1 MSLAL
6 APAGGPCWKA
16 CLWSAR
22 KSEKQPPAP
31 LITLL
36 ILGIVIHYVSF
47 FLLQREKASACQSAV
62 MGRPRF
68 IACSVFWV
76 SSVLVLVQ
84 PPRGAWGRRAARAW
98 PGGQEGPANCV
109 GSGAGAERLAR
120 LVLSPASVYVSTEL
134 SWPGT
139 QDRHCVLGDSLAPN
153 SAGNAGESGFQGHF
167 RFYSSGKTFGVCL
180 KVCSNP
186 WPLVETAS
194 RWQGVGGP
202 HSGLPSLA
210 PMTPQTGSSPGGQG
224 LIHLCVPT
232 PEGCSVT

>member
-1 MSLAL
+1 MYLFSPSERESIGVPERCHGQAEIYCLLCFLGFLRARPRPASAGSVGPRSCPRLAWR
-6 APAGGPCWKA
+6 AGG
-16 CLWSAR
+16 
-22 KSEKQPPAP
+22 
-31 LITLL
+31 T
-36 ILGIVIHYVSF
+36 G
-47 FLLQREKASACQSAV
+47 
-62 MGRPRF
+62 
-68 IACSVFWV
+68 
-76 SSVLVLVQ
+76 
-84 PPRGAWGRRAARAW
+84 
-98 PGGQEGPANCV
+98 V

-120 LVLSPASVYVSTEL
+120 LVFSPASVYVSTEL

-139 QDRHCVLGDSLAPN
+139 QNRHCVLGDSLAPN

>member
-1 MSLAL
+1 MYLFFSFRERKHRRARALSWAGRDLLPALFFGFPPRSSSSSLRGERGAAEL
-6 APAGGPCWKA
+6 
-16 CLWSAR
+16 
-22 KSEKQPPAP
+22 PAP
-31 LITLL
+31 GL
-36 ILGIVIHYVSF
+36 
-47 FLLQREKASACQSAV
+47 A
-62 MGRPRF
+62 
-68 IACSVFWV
+68 
-76 SSVLVLVQ
+76 
-84 PPRGAWGRRAARAW
+84 GRRL
-98 PGGQEGPANCV
+98 PANGV

-120 LVLSPASVYVSTEL
+120 LVFSPASVYVSTEL

-139 QDRHCVLGDSLAPN
+139 QNRHCVLGDSLAPN

-232 PEGCSVT
+232 PEECSVT